1 MWIVIFIVILC
12 ILIGVFVAKN
22 KQSDSLLNSASKPQS
37 YGFNIVGEASYQ
49 NNLKTIAGPKQE
61 LSKSHQ
67 CTARVISESTNRF
80 DKNAVKVEING
91 LLVGYL
97 PKGDAQSLAGKNINK
112 SIPAVI
118 DGGWDDGDSEGQY
131 GVKLAINSVRE
142 LI

>member
-61 LSKSHQ
+61 LSKSH
-67 CTARVISESTNRF
+67 
-80 DKNAVKVEING
+80 
-91 LLVGYL
+91 
-97 PKGDAQSLAGKNINK
+97 
-112 SIPAVI
+112 
-118 DGGWDDGDSEGQY
+118 
-131 GVKLAINSVRE
+131 
-142 LI
+142 

>member
-1 MWIVIFIVILC
+1 MDDKPPSGGFFVHKLVSYSKFNF
-12 ILIGVFVAKN
+12 GVGCMATYN
-22 KQSDSLLNSASKPQS
+22 
-37 YGFNIVGEASYQ
+37 FNIVGEGSYQ
-49 NNLKTIAGPKQE
+49 QNLKKIAGPKQE
-61 LSKSHQ
+61 LSKFHQ
-67 CTARVISESTNRF
+67 CTARVISEPTNKF

-97 PKGDAQSLAGKNINK
+97 SKGDAQSLVGKNINK

-118 DGGWDDGDSEGQY
+118 DGGWDDEDSEGQY